1 MPGAEVEAVVAL
13 QRIAGHAA
21 EVGEVI
27 GRTARARDAGRP
39 GLVLVVAGCRPNLA
53 LELTPGRVEVG
64 VEVAHFGALVLDIA
78 EGEHCIRVRVL
89 DHRRGLCLTAPAAR
103 VACPQ
108 TMSPAAITTT
118 LPPTGGVA
126 VIVGVTV
133 GVAEAVG
140 VAETV
145 ADAVTVFGVTDPVAT
160 AVGVAVPV
168 VTTVGVAVPVATAV
182 AVAVAAG
189 VPVAVG
195 AVVAV
200 GVGLVGVP
208 SVRSRCG
215 WLVALFR
222 ELNPGASVEFG
233 TRTNAKSPLPVI
245 ALVTSKASQVPFGT
259 LVTVESAFPFGAVL
273 CSS

>member
-1 MPGAEVEAVVAL
+1 
-13 QRIAGHAA
+13 
-21 EVGEVI
+21 
-27 GRTARARDAGRP
+27 
-39 GLVLVVAGCRPNLA
+39 
-53 LELTPGRVEVG
+53 
-64 VEVAHFGALVLDIA
+64 
-78 EGEHCIRVRVL
+78 
-89 DHRRGLCLTAPAAR
+89 
-103 VACPQ
+103 
-108 TMSPAAITTT
+108 
-118 LPPTGGVA
+118 
-126 VIVGVTV
+126 VTV

-140 VAETV
+140 VPETV
-145 ADAVTVFGVTDPVAT
+145 AVAEMVGVAVMVGVTDPVAT

-215 WLVALFR
+215 WLAALFR
-222 ELNPGASVEFG
+222 ELNPAASVEFG

-245 ALVTSKASQVPFGT
+245 ALVTSKESQVPFGT
-259 LVTVESAFPFGAVL
+259 LVTVASAFPFGAVRVFQL
-273 CSS
+273 RPVSDQAVLVVKMLGPPIEPLDVKSQSFAFVTFCVRPVIEKRIYVCSTGSPPPSTQSVLDVPKF